1 MLNQIPVFRISSV
14 YFFCFA
20 VLGALMPYFSLFLQ
34 QRGFRANEI
43 GQIISITVTTRIFS
57 PFIIGWLADHGG
69 RPQMLIRISVFFAG
83 LSFTGLLYQT
93 PFLWTALITFGFT
106 FFFNAALSQSESVAL
121 MFVKEKPELYS
132 KMRIWGSI
140 GYMVAVFAI
149 GFLLDIYDIQ
159 YLPIIIL
166 TIIAVHW
173 ITTLAV
179 PESKNYKKD
188 KTQPHSSI
196 TNLPGAIVF
205 LSIYFLLQL
214 SHGPYYV
221 FYSVF
226 MTEHHYS
233 STVTGQLMALGV
245 LAEILLFMFGNRITK
260 LMSAK
265 NLLLITIM
273 ITGGRWIM
281 IAEQIDS
288 MPYMIFAQVLHAV
301 SFGLAHLLA
310 IQFIFQYF
318 GKDNINFGQTCYSA
332 ITFGLG
338 DMIGGLISGYCW
350 DQFGGEFVFTMA
362 GYLCAA
368 ALLIAI
374 FGIKNVKQNKISDAI
389 DAHAVYE
396 S

>member
-1 MLNQIPVFRISSV
+1 
-14 YFFCFA
+14 
-20 VLGALMPYFSLFLQ
+20 MPYFSLFLQ
-34 QRGFRANEI
+34 NQGFSAAEI
-43 GQIISITVTTRIFS
+43 GQITSITVATRIVS

-69 RPQMLIRISVFFAG
+69 RPQRLIRISVFLAAA
-83 LSFTGLLYQT
+83 SFVGLLQKT
-93 PFLWTALITFGFT
+93 PFLWTALVTFGFT

-121 MFVKEKPELYS
+121 MFVKEKPDMYS

-159 YLPIIIL
+159 YLPIIVLSIL
-166 TIIAVHW
+166 AVHW
-173 ITTLAV
+173 VAAFVV
-179 PESKNYKKD
+179 PESKDYKKD
-188 KTQPHSSI
+188 KAASSSSI
-196 TNLPGAIVF
+196 EHLSGAVIF
-205 LSIYFLLQL
+205 LLIYFLLQL

-245 LAEILLFMFGNRITK
+245 LAEILLFLFGSKITSIASPK
-260 LMSAK
+260 T
-265 NLLLITIM
+265 LLLFTIAV
-273 ITGGRWIM
+273 TGIRWVM

-288 MPYMIFAQVLHAV
+288 IPYMIVTQALHAI

-318 GKDNINFGQTCYSA
+318 GKNNINFGQTCYSA

-338 DMIGGLISGYCW
+338 DMIGGLISGYFW
-350 DQFGGEFVFTMA
+350 EMLGGSQVFMMA
-362 GYLCAA
+362 GYACAF
-368 ALLIAI
+368 ALLIAM
-374 FGIKNVKQNKISDAI
+374 FGIKAKKEQNSDDTL
-389 DAHAVYE
+389 DAHIAYE
-396 S
+396 N